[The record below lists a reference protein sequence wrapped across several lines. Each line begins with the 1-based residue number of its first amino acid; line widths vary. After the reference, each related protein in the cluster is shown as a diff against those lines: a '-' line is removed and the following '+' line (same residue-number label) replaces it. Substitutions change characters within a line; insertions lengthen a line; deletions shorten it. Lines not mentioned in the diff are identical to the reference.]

1 MREALRNPIEVLKT
15 LQEKANNENYQF
27 ERLYRN
33 LYNEEFFLL
42 AYGNLSNK
50 EGNLTMGTDNAT
62 IDGMGME
69 RIRKLIKSLR
79 NHSYQ
84 PCPAKRVYIPKSNGK
99 QRPLGIP
106 SVDDKL
112 VQEVVRLILESVY
125 ENNFSDRSHGFRPN
139 RSCHTALTQIQR
151 NFTGVKWFIEG
162 DIKGYFD
169 TIDHHILVN
178 ILRKRIKD
186 EYLISLIWKFLKAG
200 YMENWK
206 FNPTYSGTP
215 QGSVISP
222 LLANIYLNEFDT
234 YVEEYIQKFNSG
246 KRRGRNNEY
255 RLYSEG
261 ASKLR
266 VKYRATWETMTADEK
281 ANAKCKVNEL
291 TARAKQISASN
302 PMDSKYRRL
311 LYCRYA
317 DDFICGVIGSKE
329 DAEAIKIDFSQYLK
343 NRLKLDMSE
352 EKTLITHSN
361 DKAAFLGYEIAVSKS
376 NEYKKISNGQKIRAF
391 NGRVHLFMPHNKWVK
406 KLTSCGAVEIIQQ
419 NGKEIWKPRARKDL
433 INKEPIEILSVYN
446 AEIRGL
452 YNYYCLAINASK
464 LQKYYYIMEYSMYQ
478 TFAMKYRDNLRKTIH
493 KHSINGVF
501 GVSYATKTGE
511 AKRATFIKGSFPKR
525 SVSLEYNDQ
534 IPSYSAM
541 KYNRKNG
548 LIGRLL
554 SGKCELCGQQADNAR
569 VHHVR
574 KLKELT
580 GMNEW
585 ERKMVQIN
593 RKTLVVC
600 NTCYGNMAGK

>member
-1 MREALRNPIEVLKT
+1 MRHLRNPIEVLKT
-15 LQEKANNENYQF
+15 LQEKAGNENYQF

-42 AYGNLSNK
+42 AYGNLSAK
-50 EGNLTMGTDNAT
+50 EGNLTKGTDGAT

-69 RIRKLIKSLR
+69 RIRKLIESLR

-84 PCPAKRVYIPKSNGK
+84 PSPARRAYIPKSNGK
-99 QRPLGIP
+99 RRPLGIP

-125 ENNFSDRSHGFRPN
+125 ESNFSEHSHGFRPN

-169 TIDHHILVN
+169 TIDHHILVD
-178 ILRKRIKD
+178 ILRRRIKD

-200 YMENWK
+200 YLEDWK

-222 LLANIYLNEFDT
+222 ILANIYLNEFDT
-234 YVEEYIQKFNSG
+234 YVEEYIKKFNRG
-246 KRRGRNNEY
+246 KRRERNSEY
-255 RLYSEG
+255 RFYSDG

-266 VKYRATWETMTADEK
+266 VKYRGLWEIMTADEK
-281 ANAKCKVNEL
+281 EKAKCEVNEL
-291 TARAKQISASN
+291 MKKAKQIPAMN
-302 PMDSKYRRL
+302 PMDSNYRRL

-329 DAEAIKIDFSQYLK
+329 DAETIKADFSRYLK
-343 NRLKLDMSE
+343 EKLGLDMSE

-361 DKAAFLGYEIAVSKS
+361 EKAAFLGYEIAVSRS
-376 NEYKKISNGQKIRAF
+376 NEYKKISNGQKARTF

-406 KLTSCGAVEIIQQ
+406 KLTSCGAMEIKQQ
-419 NGKEIWKPRARKDL
+419 DGKEIWKPQARKDL
-433 INKEPIEILSVYN
+433 INKEPIEILSIYN

-452 YNYYCLAINASK
+452 YNYYCLASNVCK

-478 TFAMKYRDNLRKTIH
+478 TFAAKYRDNLRKTIN
-493 KHSINGVF
+493 KHTRNGVF
-501 GVSYATKTGE
+501 GVSYTTKTGNE
-511 AKRATFIKGSFPKR
+511 KRATFVKGSFQKR
-525 SVSLEYNDQ
+525 TVSLDYSDE
-534 IPSYSAM
+534 IPSYPAA
-541 KYNRKNG
+541 KYSRKNG
-548 LIGRLL
+548 LIERLQG
-554 SGKCELCGQQADNAR
+554 GKCELCGQQTDNVK

-574 KLKELT
+574 KLKELA
-580 GMNEW
+580 GMKEW
-585 ERKMVQIN
+585 ERKMVQMN

-600 NTCYGNMAGK
+600 NTCYGNITGK

>member
-1 MREALRNPIEVLKT
+1 MRNPIEVLET
-15 LQEKANNENYQF
+15 LQKKASNKNYRF

-42 AYGNLSNK
+42 AYGNLCNK
-50 EGNLTMGTDNAT
+50 EGNLTKGTDGAT

-69 RIRKLIKSLR
+69 RIRKLIESLR

-84 PCPAKRVYIPKSNGK
+84 PCPARRVFIPKSNGK

-106 SVDDKL
+106 SVDDKM

-125 ENNFSDRSHGFRPN
+125 ETSFSEHSHGFRPN

-151 NFTGVKWFIEG
+151 NYTGVKWFIEG

-169 TIDHHILVN
+169 AIDHHILVN

-200 YMENWK
+200 YLEDWK

-222 LLANIYLNEFDT
+222 ILANIYLNEFDT
-234 YVEEYIQKFNSG
+234 YVEEYITKFNYG
-246 KRRGRNNEY
+246 KRRERNSEY
-255 RLYSEG
+255 RFYSDG

-266 VKYRATWETMTADEK
+266 VKYRATWETMADEGK
-281 ANAKCKVNEL
+281 ERAKREVNEL
-291 TARAKQISASN
+291 MAKAKQIPAMN
-302 PMDSKYRRL
+302 PMDKNYRRL

-329 DAEAIKIDFSQYLK
+329 DAEAIKADFSLFLK
-343 NRLKLDMSE
+343 DKLGLDMSE

-361 DKAAFLGYEIAVSKS
+361 EKAAFLGYEIAVSKS
-376 NEYKKISNGQKIRAF
+376 NEYKKISNGQKIRTF
-391 NGRVHLFMPHNKWVK
+391 NGRVHLFMPYNKWVK
-406 KLTSCGAVEIIQQ
+406 KLTSCGALEIRQQ
-419 NGKEIWKPRARKDL
+419 EGKEVWKPQARKDL

-452 YNYYCLAINASK
+452 YNYYCLASNVSK

-478 TFAMKYRDNLRKTIH
+478 TFAMKYRENLRKTINS
-493 KHSINGVF
+493 HSINGVF
-501 GVSYATKTGE
+501 GVSYTTKSGN

-525 SVSLEYNDQ
+525 SVSLDYSDE
-534 IPSYSAM
+534 IPSYSVA
-541 KYNRKNG
+541 KYSQKSG
-548 LIGRLL
+548 LMLRFQAGM
-554 SGKCELCGQQADNAR
+554 CELCGQPTDNAR

-574 KLKELT
+574 KLKELA

-585 ERKMVQIN
+585 ERKMVQMN

-600 NTCYGNMAGK
+600 NTCYRNIAGK